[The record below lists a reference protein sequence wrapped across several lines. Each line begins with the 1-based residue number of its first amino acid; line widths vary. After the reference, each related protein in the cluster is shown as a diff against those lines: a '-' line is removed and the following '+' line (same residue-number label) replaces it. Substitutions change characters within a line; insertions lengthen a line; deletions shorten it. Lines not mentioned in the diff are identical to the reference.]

1 MTLNIVR
8 IGDYFINLH
17 TILWAKLTF
26 EDDKPGNRSM
36 TIVCGNDA
44 SSPQCL
50 HFQGNEAEELIKV
63 FESYS
68 RDLTPPEF
76 QPLR

>member
-1 MTLNIVR
+1 MTMNMIR

-17 TILWAKLTF
+17 TILWAKLSF
-26 EDDKPGNRSM
+26 ENDKPGNRRI
-36 TIVCGNDA
+36 TLVCGNDA
-44 SSPQCL
+44 SSQYL
-50 HFQGNEAEELIKV
+50 QFQGDEAEELIKA